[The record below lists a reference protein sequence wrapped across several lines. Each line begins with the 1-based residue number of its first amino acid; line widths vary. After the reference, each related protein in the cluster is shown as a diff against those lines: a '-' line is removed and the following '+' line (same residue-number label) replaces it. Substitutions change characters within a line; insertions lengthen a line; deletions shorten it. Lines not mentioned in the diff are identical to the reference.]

1 MANQPYGELWR
12 RVHNLAAEF
21 QSFIG
26 LEEVLN
32 EAKDAEEF
40 IVESQKEIEKL
51 RDTSSSLTAEI
62 EAAKGRLS
70 SLESEF
76 RQKRSETEEKYEK
89 ELKDLDKRQK
99 EKVELL
105 NQAFATKS
113 DEKSRLLAKLDDNI
127 VMAQRTL
134 LDLDTKIN
142 EQQTLLRNTQTS
154 VDEIRKTLGGLHG

>member
-21 QSFIG
+21 KSFIG

-40 IVESQKEIEKL
+40 IVESQKEIERL

>member
-40 IVESQKEIEKL
+40 IVESQKEIERL